1 MVPSSLQSYI
11 YASQVFNVKLLGKA
25 DALRDRNFSQTL
37 VNSGLSELVHYMEV
51 GKFGSFR

>member
-11 YASQVFNVKLLGKA
+11 YASQVFNVKLLGKV